1 MAKKKPVGG
10 ALGRYSWLNFCEPVS
25 LYTVKGSINNKR
37 RSDFWDLF
45 VPPTIAS
52 TDSDTIH
59 IVAAR
64 ERIENIAYRYYGSPL
79 LWWVI
84 AERNNIDLP
93 LAELRQGMRL
103 VIPSKSVIDTIL
115 QPNS

>member
-10 ALGRYSWLNFCEPVS
+10 VIGRYSWLNFCEPVS

-37 RSDFWDLF
+37 RSDFWDMF
-45 VPPTIAS
+45 VPPVIPS
-52 TDSDTIH
+52 TDSDTVH
-59 IVAAR
+59 VVSAG
-64 ERIENIAYRYYGSPL
+64 ERIDLIAYKYYGSPL

-103 VIPSKSVIDTIL
+103 IIPSSAIIDTIL
-115 QPNS
+115 QPRS